1 MRDSDI
7 GSVTGGRW
15 KTMPASWYE
24 AIPSIVSRVRRENP
38 KTILDIGI
46 GFGKYGMLLRE
57 SLDISLGRYE
67 RDSWAVRIDGV
78 EAFPEYRNPIHDY
91 AYDNVYYGAVP
102 GVLNG
107 LPSYDVVLLVDVLE
121 HFTKEEGLDVIR
133 ELKSHSRK
141 CLVISTPLH
150 PSEQEAYLGNEY
162 ECHRSR
168 WGPMDFAEHDF
179 SYQVLPLGDNG
190 AQIITIWPD
199 HVPEHSYSQDDFVKA
214 AAAVRNKSERRHLT
228 ISYVIPHT
236 NLTGGLKMLLEQMK
250 QLKSRGHRIVA
261 VRKAPPEGPVLPDWY
276 DVKVDKEVLV
286 PAKDDITPYVQDSDV
301 VMAGWMGQLPDLV
314 RARPPVVY
322 WEQGNEWLF
331 GELTGRY
338 DEMTYRQYLK
348 HCYSQPCCLAAA
360 SATIADILNTRYGRK
375 AMIVP
380 NGVDLEL
387 FRPGKHRDPD
397 TILLVGNPMLR
408 FKGFQVALRAL
419 WRVWKAGF
427 RFRVK
432 WVCQNRPQIGGT
444 EYPLEFIVK
453 PSQDILA
460 EIYRTSGLFLFTSW
474 YEGFAMP
481 PLEAMASGTP
491 VVATDCGGIRA
502 YARAGENALLGDPGD
517 ADSLAKGIAFLLS
530 NPGACEALSAAG
542 LSTAQ
547 DFTIGRAVDALEDC
561 LFSAT
566 EHARSSDRRK
576 AALT

>member
-1 MRDSDI
+1 
-7 GSVTGGRW
+7 
-15 KTMPASWYE
+15 
-24 AIPSIVSRVRRENP
+24 
-38 KTILDIGI
+38 
-46 GFGKYGMLLRE
+46 
-57 SLDISLGRYE
+57 
-67 RDSWAVRIDGV
+67 
-78 EAFPEYRNPIHDY
+78 
-91 AYDNVYYGAVP
+91 
-102 GVLNG
+102 
-107 LPSYDVVLLVDVLE
+107 
-121 HFTKEEGLDVIR
+121 
-133 ELKSHSRK
+133 
-141 CLVISTPLH
+141 
-150 PSEQEAYLGNEY
+150 
-162 ECHRSR
+162 
-168 WGPMDFAEHDF
+168 
-179 SYQVLPLGDNG
+179 
-190 AQIITIWPD
+190 
-199 HVPEHSYSQDDFVKA
+199 
-214 AAAVRNKSERRHLT
+214 
-228 ISYVIPHT
+228 
-236 NLTGGLKMLLEQMK
+236 
-250 QLKSRGHRIVA
+250 
-261 VRKAPPEGPVLPDWY
+261 
-276 DVKVDKEVLV
+276 
-286 PAKDDITPYVQDSDV
+286 
-301 VMAGWMGQLPDLV
+301 
-314 RARPPVVY
+314 
-322 WEQGNEWLF
+322 
-331 GELTGRY
+331 
-338 DEMTYRQYLK
+338 
-348 HCYSQPCCLAAA
+348 
-360 SATIADILNTRYGRK
+360 
-375 AMIVP
+375 MIVP

-547 DFTIGRAVDALEDC
+547 DFTIGRAVDSLEDC